1 MAATIKDVARESGV
15 SVCTVSRVL
24 NNTYRNK
31 VSEETRQRVLDVSKK
46 LGYRPSLIARG
57 LKGKTTNLVGLVVP
71 DIAASFVAN
80 TLMGIQ
86 SVAEDYGYSILVYA
100 TLGNPQK
107 DIDYLRILQEKRVD
121 GILWLPLNQ
130 PIHEVFE
137 EVANDLHVL
146 QIYNHLEGL
155 KAPALLVNQFKGGYM
170 ATDYLI
176 KKGHQ
181 RIAHFSAANVTD
193 MHGVQRL
200 TGYKEA
206 LKTHNINPDE
216 QIIIETGYH
225 WDGGYKA
232 AERLLK
238 LPAKKRPT
246 ALFASTDMVAWGAI
260 KRFKQAGLS
269 IPDDIAVVGYDDIY
283 IADKIDPP
291 LTTISQPKEKLGQ
304 VAMDIMLQAISGEPM
319 TSMLFDPELIVR
331 CSS

>member
-1 MAATIKDVARESGV
+1 
-15 SVCTVSRVL
+15 
-24 NNTYRNK
+24 
-31 VSEETRQRVLDVSKK
+31 
-46 LGYRPSLIARG
+46 
-57 LKGKTTNLVGLVVP
+57 
-71 DIAASFVAN
+71 
-80 TLMGIQ
+80 
-86 SVAEDYGYSILVYA
+86 
-100 TLGNPQK
+100 
-107 DIDYLRILQEKRVD
+107 
-121 GILWLPLNQ
+121 
-130 PIHEVFE
+130 
-137 EVANDLHVL
+137 
-146 QIYNHLEGL
+146 
-155 KAPALLVNQFKGGYM
+155 M

-181 RIAHFSAANVTD
+181 RIAHFSAANVKD